1 MSTPL
6 RDGTD
11 AVSPCRGLPDVASLK
26 LQDARHVDDQRRAGD
41 SPKPPTLDQLPTEI
55 VEHIL
60 GYFEQPLP
68 VNLYE
73 LQYPRLYH
81 PPARHAWN
89 TRQKAVQSLRL
100 VCRRLH
106 DLASPL
112 LFPYVSLSLDQ
123 ESLDAVDRISRRP
136 YLAAGVRGVMVDQTC
151 RDGALVNGQPPFTDF
166 KRALVEEL
174 RTYAADFYHDT
185 HEFADDEGGH
195 EEDKAR
201 ARLGLRNFRVMCNA
215 WRANYFIPDGDESDD
230 LVSDAAEAQKYVDLL
245 RRGRA
250 AYARAFEK
258 QVRLVSDG
266 TFLRVL
272 AAAFARMPRLD
283 TVNVGRRR
291 LRLYANCR
299 DQHRVLTDDDE
310 LERFVE
316 SQAWSRPETPPNN
329 MFVEV
334 LLATHAAGR
343 RLRHIYAEDARLGTH
358 VAVARSDEGADED
371 IGEKLRAVSQAL
383 ESVHLFFDERLD
395 PAEASFVDDYAST
408 VTSGRELRALVLEGH
423 ARYHSMHRVELTS
436 HARCLTTADWPCLR
450 KLHVYYA
457 AVSQTDLEALCGG
470 LRDGSLHN
478 LLLVFVFLISGL
490 WADVLDALRSKVSG
504 GEGCTVRVLR
514 PMGAEMRD
522 LVKLHV
528 IEDEATRSAWESQ
541 GFARLEPIVT
551 QRAEWYLAG
560 DPRAPV
566 NPFRGELDEE
576 HCKLRH

>member
-60 GYFEQPLP
+60 AAISETLP
-68 VNLYE
+68 
-73 LQYPRLYH
+73 

-112 LFPYVSLSLDQ
+112 LFPYISLSLDQ

-151 RDGALVNGQPPFTDF
+151 RDGALVNGQRPFTDF

-174 RTYAADFYHDT
+174 RTYAADFHHDT

-215 WRANYFIPDGDESDD
+215 WRANYWIPDGDESDD

-283 TVNVGRRR
+283 TVNVGGRR

-358 VAVARSDEGADED
+358 MAVARSDEGADED

-408 VTSGRELRALVLEGH
+408 VTSGRSFAP
-423 ARYHSMHRVELTS
+423 SSWKDTP
-436 HARCLTTADWPCLR
+436 DWPCLR

-504 GEGCTVRVLR
+504 GEGCTVRLLR
-514 PMGAEMRD
+514 PTGAEMRD

-528 IEDEATRSAWESQ
+528 IEDEATRSAWEAQ